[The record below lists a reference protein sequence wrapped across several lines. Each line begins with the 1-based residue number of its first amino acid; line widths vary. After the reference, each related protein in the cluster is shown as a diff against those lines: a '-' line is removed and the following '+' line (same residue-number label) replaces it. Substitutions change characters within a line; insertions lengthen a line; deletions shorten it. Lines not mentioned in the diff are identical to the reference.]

1 MIWLYVAFGTY
12 SKVYYTINT
21 FIFKKKP
28 PTAAIPDLVTHCP
41 SLKLKRR
48 KNYAAEENN
57 SDAAGGVVEADVLPN
72 CYYPGWAAVMHT
84 LYSFSQTSKYQFLED
99 GRVLSVSNYSAAS
112 RRSYELS
119 RTQCVSVEEESEDH
133 IKMVAVT
140 LAGCE
145 ERFKCV
151 RLFRRTDSIVEIQ
164 VRFAQDCFTVVQ

>member
-1 MIWLYVAFGTY
+1 
-12 SKVYYTINT
+12 
-21 FIFKKKP
+21 
-28 PTAAIPDLVTHCP
+28 VTPCP
-41 SLKLKRR
+41 FLKLKRR

-57 SDAAGGVVEADVLPN
+57 GDAAGSGGVEEADVLPN

-164 VRFAQDCFTVVQ
+164 VGFPQDCFSLVQQVTV

>member
-1 MIWLYVAFGTY
+1 
-12 SKVYYTINT
+12 
-21 FIFKKKP
+21 
-28 PTAAIPDLVTHCP
+28 VTQCP
-41 SLKLKRR
+41 FLKLKRR
-48 KNYAAEENN
+48 KNYAAEENG
-57 SDAAGGVVEADVLPN
+57 DAAGVEEADVLPN

-164 VRFAQDCFTVVQ
+164 VSFSHDCLSLVKQVTALQMKGR